1 MNKGIFNI
9 ITGAAFLMATSSIGP
24 GFLTQTAY
32 FTEIH
37 KSAFAF
43 AIIISI
49 LIDIIIQLNIW
60 QILSISKLR
69 AQDLAN
75 KIIPYSGYF
84 ISLMIIIGGFA
95 FNIANIGG
103 AALGI
108 NVIFGTDLITG
119 GIISSLIAVLI
130 FIKREI
136 GNILDRFTRT
146 LGIVMLI
153 MVTYVLFKTQPPV
166 MLTFK
171 EIIRPSEINFLTI
184 LTIVGGTVGG
194 YISFAG
200 AHRIIDANL
209 VGIKYL
215 KTIRI
220 GATNGIVITGL
231 MRYLLFLAFLGVV
244 VTGIS
249 LDPENPPASAFKY
262 GMGTMGYKIFGVILW
277 CASITSIV
285 GSAYTSI
292 SFVKTYSKKIFDLEN
307 YFIIIFILFSLS
319 MFIFIGKPVK
329 LLIFAGSINALVL
342 PLALFVILLSVF
354 NKKIFHGYKHSKIL
368 TILGFI
374 IIFFIG
380 WMGIKNFIQ
389 IFDILK

>member
-1 MNKGIFNI
+1 MNKNIFSI

-43 AIIISI
+43 AIITSI

-60 QILSISKLR
+60 QILSITKLR

-75 KIIPYSGYF
+75 KIIPYSGYL

-119 GIISSLIAVLI
+119 SIISALIAVLI
-130 FIKREI
+130 FIKKEM
-136 GNILDRFTRT
+136 GNILDHFART
-146 LGIVMLI
+146 LGIVMII
-153 MVTYVLFKTQPPV
+153 MVIYVLFKTKPPV
-166 MLTFK
+166 VLTFK
-171 EIIRPSEINFLTI
+171 EIIQPSEINFLTI

-200 AHRIIDANL
+200 AHRIIDAKL

-220 GATNGIVITGL
+220 GAINGIIITGL
-231 MRYLLFLAFLGVV
+231 MRYLLFLAFLGIV

-262 GMGTMGYKIFGVILW
+262 GMGTIGYKIFGIILW

-292 SFVKTYSKKIFDLEN
+292 SFIKTYSKKIFSFEN
-307 YFIIIFILFSLS
+307 YFIIAFILLSLS

-342 PLALFVILLSVF
+342 PITLFIILLSVF
-354 NKKIFHGYKHSKIL
+354 NKNIFNGYKHSKIL
-368 TILGFI
+368 TIAGFI
-374 IIFFIG
+374 MIFFIG